1 MSYLD
6 TPHKKKSAVL
16 TTIIMALVLFFIFS
30 FGMTYLDPPEEY
42 GIAINFGTSDVGSGS
57 AESEPDSGAPPE
69 EVVEEVVQEEVEEVE
84 PVQEAVPEPVST
96 PTKAEDVATQDNAET
111 IRINKK
117 KEAKRKADE
126 AERKLKDAE
135 RQAKRKV
142 QEAERKAKLK
152 ADRIKKQKQAA
163 EAKKRAAA
171 AKKKREQDAKRKGV
185 DGLFDGLNKGSG
197 KGTGK
202 GKGKNGVG
210 GDGDDN
216 KAGNK
221 GQLNGTPYGNSYYG
235 SGSGRGS
242 GSGYGLKGRTLKK
255 SGQGF
260 KQDCNE
266 YGKVV
271 VKIEV
276 DKNGKVVRATPGVKG
291 STNTAPCLMAP
302 AKKSAMTFRWNVDS
316 KAPSKQVGFVI
327 VKFN

>member
-42 GIAINFGTSDVGSGS
+42 GIAVNFGTSNVGSGS
-57 AESEPDSGAPPE
+57 AESEPAPASASE
-69 EVVEEVVQEEVEEVE
+69 EAIEEPVVEEQVEEVE
-84 PVQEAVPEPVST
+84 PVQEAAPEPVSA

-111 IRINKK
+111 IRINKQK
-117 KEAKRKADE
+117 AAKRKADE
-126 AERKLKDAE
+126 AERKVREAD
-135 RQAKRKV
+135 RQ
-142 QEAERKAKLK
+142 AKLK
-152 ADRIKKQKQAA
+152 ADRIKKQREAV
-163 EAKKRAAA
+163 EAKKKAIAD
-171 AKKKREQDAKRKGV
+171 KKRKAEAAKRKAQAAKREGV
-185 DGLFDGLNKGSG
+185 DGLFDGLNNG

-235 SGSGRGS
+235 SGSGSGS
-242 GSGYGLKGRTLKK
+242 GSGYGLKGRTLKN

-302 AKKSAMTFRWNVDS
+302 AKKSAMSFRWNVDS

>member
-16 TTIIMALVLFFIFS
+16 TTIIMALMLYFIFS

-57 AESEPDSGAPPE
+57 AESEPAPASASE
-69 EVVEEVVQEEVEEVE
+69 EMVEEEPVVEEEVEEVE
-84 PVQEAVPEPVST
+84 PVEEAAPEQVSA

-111 IRINKK
+111 IRINKQK
-117 KEAKRKADE
+117 AAKRKSDEAKRKVREAD
-126 AERKLKDAE
+126 
-135 RQAKRKV
+135 RQ
-142 QEAERKAKLK
+142 AKLK
-152 ADRIKKQKQAA
+152 ADRIKKQKKAVEAKRKAA
-163 EAKKRAAA
+163 AAKKRAAA
-171 AKKKREQDAKRKGV
+171 EKKKRAEAAKRKGV
-185 DGLFDGLNKGSG
+185 DGLFDGLNNG
-197 KGTGK
+197 KGKGK

-235 SGSGRGS
+235 SGSGSGS

-260 KQDCNE
+260 QQDCNE